1 VCHLAQTPEWSEA
14 HLTTQSRSSVNAAP
28 PTDREHSLHSE
39 NSSLSISNALLT
51 SGITQMLT
59 V

>member
-1 VCHLAQTPEWSEA
+1 
-14 HLTTQSRSSVNAAP
+14 
-28 PTDREHSLHSE
+28 LHSE